1 MHDILGNRRGVNRK
15 RSVNVFE
22 KSSFLS
28 PGGHKLLTHE
38 IALVLAVL
46 VIAIILFATEKLR
59 VDVISM
65 MVLLSL
71 LLLGLVDIDEAFSGF
86 SNPAVITVWA
96 IYIVSAGLFRTGVA
110 DFIGQRILSVAG
122 SSEPRL
128 IGVIMLAVGTM
139 SAFMNNIGA
148 TAVLLPAVSSIAR
161 RVKISPSKLLIPLS
175 FGSLLGGVTTLI
187 GTPPNLLV
195 SNALYE
201 AHLQPFGL
209 FDYTPMGLIIMF
221 SGIVYMV
228 VAGRHLL
235 PSRQGT
241 TDLTGSYQVRDYLT
255 EVRVLPGSPLVNKT
269 VVESRFGQDYDLNI
283 VGRVG
288 DQLRLPDPGKRR
300 LPGSSR
306 RRLAMRRDE
315 GIQEGDVLV
324 VRGNLDTIL
333 KIKESQGLEI
343 VPDVE
348 WSDAELTTENIAIA
362 EVLIPTRSE
371 LAGKSLKEI
380 AFRDKYNLTVLA
392 LWRHGEPIR
401 RKLADAPLDFADV
414 LLVQGRRD
422 RINLLRTDPNFLLL
436 EPVELETRRTRKA
449 PLALGIFGVMLGSVI
464 TGWLHISA
472 AAVLGAILMVLT
484 RCLTME
490 EAYEAIEWK
499 SVFLIAGM
507 LPMGVAMDKTGT
519 AKFLADHII
528 AIVGPLGPQMIMV
541 GLFVLTTIITE
552 FMSNAAAAVLVAPI
566 AISAALGLGA
576 DPRAFVMGVG
586 IAASNSFLFPI
597 GHQANVLI
605 FGPGGYKF
613 FDFTRVGLPLTLLI
627 WLLMILFLPL
637 LWPLY

>member
-1 MHDILGNRRGVNRK
+1 
-15 RSVNVFE
+15 
-22 KSSFLS
+22 
-28 PGGHKLLTHE
+28 LTQE

-46 VIAIILFATEKLR
+46 AIAIILFATEKLR

-86 SNPAVITVWA
+86 SSPAVITVWA
-96 IYIVSAGLFRTGVA
+96 IYIVSSGLFRTGVA
-110 DFIGQRILSVAG
+110 DFIGQRILGVAG
-122 SSEPRL
+122 VREPRL
-128 IGVIMLAVGTM
+128 IGLIMLTVGSM

-161 RVKISPSKLLIPLS
+161 RSKVSISKLLIPLS

-195 SNALYE
+195 SNALHE
-201 AHLQPFGL
+201 AGQQPFSL
-209 FDYTPMGLIIMF
+209 FDYAPMGLIIMV

-228 VAGRHLL
+228 LIGRHLL
-235 PSRQGT
+235 PERVATS
-241 TDLTGSYQVRDYLT
+241 DLTENYKVRDYLT
-255 EVRVLPGSPLVNKT
+255 EVRVLPESRLVGKT
-269 VVESRFGQDYDLNI
+269 SVESRLGQDYDLDI
-283 VGRVG
+283 VARIG
-288 DQLRLPDPGKRR
+288 DGHRLPSRSKQQVTPSR
-300 LPGSSR
+300 R
-306 RRLAMRRDE
+306 RRLALRRDE
-315 GIQEGDVLV
+315 HIQEGDILI

-333 KIKESQGLEI
+333 SIQEDQGFDI
-343 VPDVE
+343 VPDVALG
-348 WSDAELTTENIAIA
+348 DAELTSDEIAIA

-371 LAGKSLKEI
+371 LVGKTLNEL
-380 AFRDKYNLTVLA
+380 AFRDKYNLTVLG
-392 LWRHGEPIR
+392 LWRSGEPLR
-401 RKLADAPLDFADV
+401 RKLADAPLQFADV
-414 LLVQGRRD
+414 LLVQGD
-422 RINLLRTDPNFLLL
+422 REHINLLRRDPDFLPL

-449 PLALGIFGVMLGSVI
+449 PVALAIFGIMLGSVI
-464 TGWLHISA
+464 LGWLHISA
-472 AAVLGAILMVLT
+472 AAVLGAVLMVLT

-490 EAYEAIEWK
+490 EAYESVEWK

-507 LPMGVAMDKTGT
+507 LPMGVAMAKTGT
-519 AKFLADHII
+519 ATFLADQ
-528 AIVGPLGPQMIMV
+528 IVTAVGGLGPQMIMV

-566 AISAALGLGA
+566 AISTAVGLGA

-613 FDFTRVGLPLTLLI
+613 FDFTKIGLPLTLLI
-627 WLLMILFLPL
+627 WLLLIIFLPI
-637 LWPLY
+637 LWPLYP